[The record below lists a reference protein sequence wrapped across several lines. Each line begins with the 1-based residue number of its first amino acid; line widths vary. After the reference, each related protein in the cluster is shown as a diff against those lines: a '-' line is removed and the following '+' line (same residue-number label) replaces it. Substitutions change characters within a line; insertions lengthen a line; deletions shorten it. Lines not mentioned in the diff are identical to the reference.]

1 MIKKEYNEMKS
12 KLIKQKK
19 RRLMLEREVGEAK
32 GKFDYLNK
40 ANGHLGL

>member
-1 MIKKEYNEMKS
+1 
-12 KLIKQKK
+12 
-19 RRLMLEREVGEAK
+19 MLEREVGEAK